1 MNTKKNW
8 AAFHDHMI
16 LEAALYHETNG
27 LTTQITDS
35 LSVHNRF
42 VEFKKYILRGSMT
55 LAQLENRVY
64 GCNGIMPDIN
74 SPSFQF
80 LDSLEELTKI
90 EQERKRNRD
99 GKREEKKEE

>member
-8 AAFHDHMI
+8 AAFNDHMI

-27 LTTQITDS
+27 LTTKVADS

-42 VEFKKYILRGSMT
+42 VEFKKYILRGTMT

-74 SPSFQF
+74 SPEFQF
-80 LDSLEELTKI
+80 LDSLEALTKQEI
-90 EQERKRNRD
+90 EKRKQD
-99 GKREEKKEE
+99 EQGEEKKEK